1 MTLLR
6 ETWQSVHTLDRS
18 MITWWKGLRIFLIL
32 LAIQGWA
39 FVTSH
44 ESIGV
49 SMSLGAAF
57 VGGLLDLDG
66 AYRHR
71 IFSMG
76 TGVVALTLTVFF
88 GAWASSDPVAH
99 IAGMAVI
106 GFLGGFV
113 VVGGP
118 RATMLGVLCM
128 VAYCVFSG
136 EPAMFTSAVGDASA
150 FFLGGVF
157 ATAVITSSWLFRRVD
172 GYRELLALFYRGLG
186 HACSGDALSAV
197 DVIHVERLRR
207 LRFALDVDGQ
217 GEILQQWFDDI
228 VVQSTIIRCNLIALS
243 REGDEINNV
252 EATQKLQEYFLAV
265 RSLSKGVAR
274 VLRWH
279 WFRRFLEKDLAA
291 LFEATRQLEPFGSLI
306 DQELTAKN
314 GTAFTQVVESVSG
327 HWPFGKRHGVKVAAP
342 RLPRS
347 GKIRHHFHWKDEA
360 FRHGVRLSLAITTA
374 GLFSLLWGPSRGY
387 WFPMTVAWMA
397 KPGLGDTSVRVLSR
411 IAGTIGGV
419 CVGLGIF
426 ELLHPVGW
434 FAAAL
439 VAACG
444 ALTMVFLLSNYAA
457 GIFFWSMF
465 VIFLLAND
473 GNAIDQLAPLRALW
487 TILGGLVVVGF
498 SFLWASRRTGDV
510 LSSLCQVTHSLRE
523 YARTIV
529 LFATNGEGNM
539 ERARNDAVDAR
550 LHATA
555 VVDAAAHE
563 TGAHR
568 IEVND
573 AREILQQ
580 LHYLAAVL
588 LDLELRA
595 SASLDDARSLEEAL
609 SQLLDRMNGLDDDNG
624 FLWDA
629 AQPMLHA
636 TTQNI
641 HVILGHYGVAA
652 FR

>member
-314 GTAFTQVVESVSG
+314 GTAFTRQGRRPSSSSIGKDSPSFSLERRSLSPRRASFTGHHDGRPLLTSLGSVPGLLVPYDRCVDGETRSRGHQRKSALAHRRNDWWRLRGFGDLRTTPPGGMVRRRAGSG
-327 HWPFGKRHGVKVAAP
+327 VWSADHGV
-342 RLPRS
+342 
-347 GKIRHHFHWKDEA
+347 
-360 FRHGVRLSLAITTA
+360 
-374 GLFSLLWGPSRGY
+374 
-387 WFPMTVAWMA
+387 
-397 KPGLGDTSVRVLSR
+397 
-411 IAGTIGGV
+411 
-419 CVGLGIF
+419 
-426 ELLHPVGW
+426 
-434 FAAAL
+434 
-439 VAACG
+439 
-444 ALTMVFLLSNYAA
+444 
-457 GIFFWSMF
+457 
-465 VIFLLAND
+465 
-473 GNAIDQLAPLRALW
+473 
-487 TILGGLVVVGF
+487 
-498 SFLWASRRTGDV
+498 
-510 LSSLCQVTHSLRE
+510 SSL
-523 YARTIV
+523 
-529 LFATNGEGNM
+529 
-539 ERARNDAVDAR
+539 
-550 LHATA
+550 
-555 VVDAAAHE
+555 
-563 TGAHR
+563 
-568 IEVND
+568 
-573 AREILQQ
+573 
-580 LHYLAAVL
+580 
-588 LDLELRA
+588 
-595 SASLDDARSLEEAL
+595 
-609 SQLLDRMNGLDDDNG
+609 
-624 FLWDA
+624 
-629 AQPMLHA
+629 
-636 TTQNI
+636 
-641 HVILGHYGVAA
+641 
-652 FR
+652 